1 MIIVVATRNQG
12 KAREFAEMLS
22 GASGVN
28 WRDLS
33 HYPDA
38 GEVEETGHTFR
49 ANACLK
55 ASAYAQRLGQ
65 WTIADDSGLEVDAL
79 AGSPGVYSARWARI
93 HDAGSGDVDNN
104 RLLLEQLKDVS
115 DDRRTARFV
124 CVLALSD
131 AQGRV
136 VLTVRD
142 TVEGHILREA
152 RGNNGFGYDPLFW
165 IDAMGKTTAELPA
178 EQKHAISHRGKALAR
193 LAGMIW
199 QALPVDP
206 GSVRCV

>member
-1 MIIVVATRNQG
+1 
-12 KAREFAEMLS
+12 
-22 GASGVN
+22 
-28 WRDLS
+28 
-33 HYPDA
+33 
-38 GEVEETGHTFR
+38 
-49 ANACLK
+49 
-55 ASAYAQRLGQ
+55 
-65 WTIADDSGLEVDAL
+65 
-79 AGSPGVYSARWARI
+79 
-93 HDAGSGDVDNN
+93 
-104 RLLLEQLKDVS
+104 LLEQLKDVS

>member
-1 MIIVVATRNQG
+1 MIIVVATRNSG

-22 GASGVN
+22 AISGID

-33 HYPDA
+33 HYPNA

-55 ASAYAQRLGQ
+55 ASTYAQRLGQ

-79 AGSPGVYSARWARI
+79 NGSPGVYSARWAKM
-93 HDAGSGDVDNN
+93 HEAGSGDADNN
-104 RLLLEQLKDVS
+104 RLLLDQLKDVADS
-115 DDRRTARFV
+115 QRTARFV
-124 CVLALSD
+124 CVLAMSD
-131 AQGRV
+131 DKGRV
-136 VLTVRD
+136 VLSVRD
-142 TVEGHILREA
+142 TVEGRILRES
-152 RGNNGFGYDPLFW
+152 RGCNGFGYDPLFW

-193 LAGMIW
+193 LAGLIAGVMPT
-199 QALPVDP
+199 QA